1 MGEVLQEFLP
11 GDDNGCEGLFET
23 LMIHD
28 RRSRSSMTA
37 AAQITISEETL
48 ALLRK
53 MGHEGES
60 DDEIIR
66 RLIRGRVVVSL
77 DAGWNRILEED
88 EFFSVEKILWVRFV
102 LLSAHAKAR
111 SCEEGF

>member
-11 GDDNGCEGLFET
+11 GDHNGCEGLFET
-23 LMIHD
+23 LMISD

-48 ALLRK
+48 TLLRE
-53 MGHEGES
+53 MGYEGES
-60 DDEIIR
+60 DDEIIK
-66 RLIRGRVVVSL
+66 RLIREWLVVSL

-88 EFFSVEKILWVRFV
+88 EFFMVEKI
-102 LLSAHAKAR
+102 
-111 SCEEGF
+111 

>member
-11 GDDNGCEGLFET
+11 GDENGCEGLFET

-28 RRSRSSMTA
+28 RRSLSLMTA

-66 RLIRGRVVVSL
+66 RLIRERVVVSL
-77 DAGWNRILEED
+77 DGHWNQILEDD
-88 EFFSVEKILWVRFV
+88 EFLPVEEI
-102 LLSAHAKAR
+102 
-111 SCEEGF
+111 

>member
-1 MGEVLQEFLP
+1 MFLRRYWFTV
-11 GDDNGCEGLFET
+11 GQLSFET
-23 LMIHD
+23 LMISD
-28 RRSRSSMTA
+28 RRSLSSMTV

-53 MGHEGES
+53 VGREGEN

-66 RLIRGRVVVSL
+66 RLIRERPLVSL

-88 EFFSVEKILWVRFV
+88 EFLPVEEL
-102 LLSAHAKAR
+102 
-111 SCEEGF
+111 